1 MDHLLER
8 AAEYVA
14 QQWRSGEF
22 WWVTF
27 GFLAQGVFFTR
38 FLVQWVASERE
49 KRSVVPTSF
58 WFLSLVGG
66 LMTLVYAVHIR
77 NPVFTLASATGVFIY
92 LRNIILIQGGKGRDF
107 SYVVLLFL
115 ASAVLFLAGDDI
127 PALWASSE
135 ARAAEIARE
144 MYTTGDYLVPRVNG
158 EVALAKPPLYHW
170 MAALSYRAFGVGEM
184 AARFPSAVAGLFA
197 ILAIYLL
204 GRRMFDSTAG
214 FLAAMMTA
222 SSMEFVR
229 NARTART
236 DMVYTFFTIAAIT
249 AFVYATTSKRHRK
262 SLYILFFALMGL
274 AFMTKGPAGLLLPLV
289 SGAAYLYLTGEKAQL
304 RAIPWLAGAAVFIA
318 ITLPWHLAAILS
330 VGPQERE
337 YFVWGQIARWSSG
350 QGGEHGDATVYVSFL
365 YYVPALLKG
374 FFPWSFFLPVGLW
387 AAWKSVR
394 AKRNNWLML
403 PLIWFVVG
411 LVAFSLSGTRASR
424 YMVPILPA
432 GALMVAYLWREAA
445 GGEGGATDTE
455 RTQKATRLVTYSL
468 WPLAATSIILSAV
481 VAMTPS
487 IHSAAQAVGLASI
500 LNAFDQFMVG
510 VWATFLGQHPWVFGT
525 AAGVFALTAFGA
537 LYAAARR
544 RMMGAFALLVVVV
557 MGFLC
562 IFVFALVPTIDGIY
576 NVKPFTERL
585 NRASDGGP
593 YAWVGTGSLET
604 LFYMGRRYDTAK
616 PDDVKAYLEKD
627 PKALVLAW
635 TKDPAQKE
643 TNPSDYENWP
653 EDARGY
659 AQVVFKAR
667 LKHREAVVLAPP
679 SRPVGVSPQEV
690 SPQEVSPRE
699 VSPREAG
706 AEGTRSE
713 ASSQVKSEPGAAPA
727 K

>member
-1 MDHLLER
+1 LEHLLQR

-14 QQWRSGEF
+14 QQWRTGEF

-38 FLVQWVASERE
+38 FLVQWIASERE
-49 KRSVVPTSF
+49 KRSVIPTSF

-77 NPVFTLASATGVFIY
+77 NPVFSLASATSVFIY

-144 MYTTGDYLVPRVNG
+144 MYTTGDYVVPHLNG
-158 EVALAKPPLYHW
+158 EAALTKPPLYHW
-170 MAALSYRAFGVGEM
+170 MAALSYRVFGVGEM
-184 AARFPSAVAGLFA
+184 AARFPSAVAGLLA
-197 ILAIYLL
+197 ILATYLL
-204 GRRMFDSTAG
+204 GRRMFDSTVG

-222 SSMEFVR
+222 SSSEFAW
-229 NARTART
+229 NARLART

-249 AFVYATTSKRHRK
+249 AFVYAATSKRHRK

-304 RAIPWLAGAAVFIA
+304 AAIPWLAGAAVFLV

-330 VGPQERE
+330 VGPQDRE
-337 YFVWGQIARWSSG
+337 YFIWGQIARWSSG
-350 QGGEHGDATVYVSFL
+350 QGGERRDATVYVSFL

-387 AAWKSVR
+387 AAWKHVR
-394 AKRNNWLML
+394 AKRNNWLVL
-403 PLIWFVVG
+403 PFVWFVVG
-411 LVAFSLSGTRASR
+411 LAAFSLSGTRASR
-424 YMVPILPA
+424 YMLPLLPA

-445 GGEGGATDTE
+445 GNEEGATDTE
-455 RTQKATRLVTYSL
+455 RAQRATRLLTYSL

-481 VAMTPS
+481 VAMAPS
-487 IHSAAQAVGLASI
+487 IYSAAKAMGLTSI

-525 AAGVFALTAFGA
+525 AAGIFGLTAFGA
-537 LYAAARR
+537 LFAAEKR

-557 MGFLC
+557 IGFLC
-562 IFVFALVPTIDGIY
+562 IYVFALVPTIDGIY

-585 NRASDGGP
+585 NKSSDGGP
-593 YAWVGTGSLET
+593 YAWVGSGSLET
-604 LFYMGRRYDTAK
+604 LFYMGRHYDTVR
-616 PDDVKAYLEKD
+616 PDDVRAYLEKD

-635 TKDPAQKE
+635 TKDVSEEE
-643 TNPSDYENWP
+643 TNPNDYESWP
-653 EDARGY
+653 DDVRNC

-667 LKHREAVVLAPP
+667 LRHREAVVLAPL
-679 SRPVGVSPQEV
+679 SRPVEA
-690 SPQEVSPRE
+690 SPRE
-699 VSPREAG
+699 ASPEEASPREAG
-706 AEGTRSE
+706 PEGLRPE
-713 ASSQVKSEPGAAPA
+713 ASSEVKGEAGAGAT